1 MKSMPKPQPVAK
13 KVLPWP
19 AEVKSERLLL
29 RPLTHEDAADVFAY
43 ASQPIVSKFLSWQ
56 PHGSIGDSH
65 DFIAWARAN
74 YGRGIPAPWGIEH
87 RRDQKI
93 IGTISFL
100 SYSPTHCLADIGYV
114 LAPEYWG
121 QGIAPEA
128 VKAVLR
134 HGFEVLGLN
143 RVEAQCRLENV
154 ASARVLEKAGLC
166 EEATLRQRF
175 QIGDVFYDSRLFSA
189 LREEWN
195 DPAAQSEADSY
206 EQLLERAKREL
217 PELRRRAQEGISG
230 LCRIAGIPEPD
241 YEKGKRRSGES
252 LEEFR
257 QRAKREIPELRRKAV
272 EAIAELRRLAGKP
285 PK

>member
-1 MKSMPKPQPVAK
+1 M
-13 KVLPWP
+13 
-19 AEVKSERLLL
+19 
-29 RPLTHEDAADVFAY
+29 
-43 ASQPIVSKFLSWQ
+43 
-56 PHGSIGDSH
+56 
-65 DFIAWARAN
+65 
-74 YGRGIPAPWGIEH
+74 
-87 RRDQKI
+87 
-93 IGTISFL
+93 
-100 SYSPTHCLADIGYV
+100 
-114 LAPEYWG
+114 
-121 QGIAPEA
+121 
-128 VKAVLR
+128 
-134 HGFEVLGLN
+134 
-143 RVEAQCRLENV
+143 
-154 ASARVLEKAGLC
+154 LEKAGLC